1 MLIAKQIQDPDS
13 LCPRGYQCSQDCQ
26 CLQPGCQ
33 CDPRSQVNQWHR
45 LPSLDRSCLSILFLK
60 LQSKFEEKVC
70 CGTYVELIVAFNR
83 RPTVNALVDTSAMMT
98 VSAFS
103 LAASVTL
110 RLRYLKI
117 NPQGIFLSISISSGP
132 RLTLS
137 TWLWVQFQLPVP
149 ATRVRMWRECLGS
162 WRPVSTGGEVQKLPV
177 HQPSLRL
184 RPDCWR
190 SQCLLREGREV

>member
-1 MLIAKQIQDPDS
+1 MLCHI
-13 LCPRGYQCSQDCQ
+13 
-26 CLQPGCQ
+26 
-33 CDPRSQVNQWHR
+33 
-45 LPSLDRSCLSILFLK
+45 
-60 LQSKFEEKVC
+60 
-70 CGTYVELIVAFNR
+70 YVELNVAFNR

-137 TWLWVQFQLPVP
+137 TWL
-149 ATRVRMWRECLGS
+149 
-162 WRPVSTGGEVQKLPV
+162 
-177 HQPSLRL
+177 
-184 RPDCWR
+184 
-190 SQCLLREGREV
+190 